1 MIALAI
7 CRAIKF
13 VGVPLPPYVATL
25 CAMQQ
30 RHILCVQP
38 PRMVDFP
45 LQAAALVKLAFDEDL
60 LNPKSTGLLIDV
72 YGDLIYGHLAYVG
85 D

>member
-1 MIALAI
+1 
-7 CRAIKF
+7 
-13 VGVPLPPYVATL
+13 
-25 CAMQQ
+25 MQQ

-45 LQAAALVKLAFDEDL
+45 LQAMTLVKLAFDEDL

-72 YGDLIYGHLAYVG
+72 YGDLAGILHMSVNRKEKSRNKSGFTTESYGGWA
-85 D
+85 